1 MKQFWIFNF
10 GFSIRTP
17 KSQEA
22 FYLTVC
28 ALLFALCSPAH
39 AQQPKKTPR
48 VGILRVGSP
57 PDVFID
63 TLRQGL
69 HDTGYIEGQNILL
82 EYRWLKREDQFA
94 EAAEDLVRLNGD
106 IRGDL
111 VSRVAGGQRAA
122 IEVKS

>member
-17 KSQEA
+17 KSLEA

-28 ALLFALCSPAH
+28 ALLFALCSAAG
-39 AQQPKKTPR
+39 AQQPKKMPR

-63 TLRQGL
+63 ALRQGL
-69 HDTGYIEGQNILL
+69 HDAGYIEGQNIFL
-82 EYRWLKREDQFA
+82 EYRWLKREDR
-94 EAAEDLVRLNGD
+94 LVLP
-106 IRGDL
+106 
-111 VSRVAGGQRAA
+111 
-122 IEVKS
+122 